1 MNRGPEYVIPKERR
15 NERSLRTVYEDW
27 HLPLVRLGVLL
38 SGSKETAEDLAH
50 EAFLRAAKQLP
61 ELPEA
66 AIWPYLR
73 RVVVNLWNSRLRRWV
88 VERRLT
94 PAPLRLPDR
103 QDEVEDRDEL
113 WRAIRRLPD
122 RQRTCIVLRY
132 YEDLMEREVATILGC
147 SVGTVKSHTSRALE
161 RLREEVQ
168 RG

>member
-1 MNRGPEYVIPKERR
+1 MTPNERR
-15 NERSLRTVYEDW
+15 DERSLRAIYEDW

-38 SGSKETAEDLAH
+38 SGNKETAEDLAQ
-50 EAFLRAAKQLP
+50 EAFVRAAKRGLP
-61 ELPEA
+61 ELPER

-73 RVVVNLWNSRLRRWV
+73 RVVVNLWNSRLRRWT

-94 PAPLRLPDR
+94 SAPLSPPDR

-113 WRAIRRLPD
+113 WRAIRKLPD

-132 YEDLMEREVATILGC
+132 YEDLTEREVAIILGC